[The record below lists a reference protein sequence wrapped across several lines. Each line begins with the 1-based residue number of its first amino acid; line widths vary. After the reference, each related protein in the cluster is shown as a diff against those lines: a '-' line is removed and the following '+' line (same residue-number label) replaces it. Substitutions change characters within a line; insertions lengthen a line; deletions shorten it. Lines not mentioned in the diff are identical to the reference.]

1 MVRKQVLQ
9 AHEHSGQSLL
19 EKVKSKSNQK
29 KLLSTFSKL
38 HISLTPDQEHNA
50 LLTLLLSKPVVK
62 HLKFKVGYLTV
73 TLKGHFSFKMHNL
86 WCISLCL

>member
-38 HISLTPDQEHNA
+38 HISLTPDQEH
-50 LLTLLLSKPVVK
+50 KKGYFVVG
-62 HLKFKVGYLTV
+62 FCNGE
-73 TLKGHFSFKMHNL
+73 TLKDHLVKAKLSNDEITGKSDSCQKG
-86 WCISLCL
+86 